1 MNVKNLTEMQ
11 RQVLSGV
18 KFLTRH
24 KYLYGQRSHRTNI
37 KKLGGVNGIQTNI
50 FDERIFLT
58 S

>member
-24 KYLYGQRSHRTNI
+24 KYLYGQGSHKTNI
-37 KKLGGVNGIQTNI
+37 KGLQ
-50 FDERIFLT
+50 
-58 S
+58 